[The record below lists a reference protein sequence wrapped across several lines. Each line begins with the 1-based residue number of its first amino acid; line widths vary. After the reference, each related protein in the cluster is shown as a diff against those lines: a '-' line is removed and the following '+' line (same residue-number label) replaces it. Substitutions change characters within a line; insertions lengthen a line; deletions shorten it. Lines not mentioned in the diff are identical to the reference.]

1 MEKGFSRMPR
11 SGVRHVFTTQKKRP
25 SFEERFLFK
34 SLVRQAGFEPTTLW
48 FVARYSIQLSYC
60 RSVRIRIL
68 SGIPSDVKS
77 PKEKYH
83 EEGMTP
89 AGGSR
94 STVHGPHGRHA
105 AGRLGKTPE
114 LQGGWNDSGCY
125 NGRIVPPEQQRQT
138 IGSSASETPRIHVPN
153 TRDNRPKCKKPI
165 PSSSSRP

>member
-1 MEKGFSRMPR
+1 MLLKAKSMNFVLR
-11 SGVRHVFTTQKKRP
+11 QKSPVCRKQA
-25 SFEERFLFK
+25 FLYL
-34 SLVRQAGFEPTTLW
+34 LVRQAGFEPTTLW

-77 PKEKYH
+77 PKEKYR
-83 EEGMTP
+83 EEGMIP

-94 STVHGPHGRHA
+94 SAVHGPHGRHGV
-105 AGRLGKTPE
+105 GRLGKTPE
-114 LQGGWNDSGCY
+114 FQGGWNDSGCY
-125 NGRIVPPEQQRQT
+125 NGQIVPPEQQRQT